1 MTTPSSLLS
10 SIPQTTL
17 EEQSLERLR
26 EAIIGGAF
34 QPGSQIN
41 PALLAANL
49 GVSRGTIR
57 SALSKLEEE
66 GLVVNLT
73 HKGSFI
79 SRLDQ
84 QTVRDIYGVREALE
98 TYAVHEAVPRC
109 NAQDIEE
116 MRSIFETMQRSS
128 KIGDVSDMIRNDLNL
143 HAFFIRHSGNEVLQ
157 QIWYSLE
164 VRIRWLLSYRYFSFP
179 YLQDMADSHILL
191 VRYTEEN
198 KPDQAADIIRRHIC
212 EARDDILNRWSEL
225 K

>member
-1 MTTPSSLLS
+1 MTAPPGLLS

-26 EAIIGGAF
+26 EAIIGGVF

-41 PALLAANL
+41 PAQLAANL

-79 SRLDQ
+79 SSLDQ

-98 TYAVHEAVPRC
+98 TYAVYDAVPRC
-109 NAQDIEE
+109 TAEDINEL
-116 MRSIFETMQRSS
+116 RSIFDTMQRSS
-128 KIGDVSDMIRNDLNL
+128 KIGDVADMIRNDLNL
-143 HAFFIRHSGNEVLQ
+143 HAFYVRHSGNEVLR

-164 VRIRWLLSYRYFSFP
+164 VRIRWLLSFRYFSFP

-198 KPDQAADIIRRHIC
+198 KPDLAADIIRQHIC
-212 EARDDILNRWSEL
+212 EARDDILNRWTES